1 MRKIV
6 LFSIIIFFLCIP
18 SPAQEVLQL
27 PQKAIEKTE
36 QAYNK
41 LLDNISGM
49 NQKIMR
55 RIERF
60 EKKMYKKLAK
70 KDPAL
75 AKRLFETPGNS
86 FDQLKNNLSAL
97 PSGNGNYIPRLD
109 TLNSAMNFLQQNEL
123 TAQLNKAAIEKGKA
137 VAESIKQQFAASG
150 EIKEFIRQRREILE
164 QKLKAFTGFS
174 KQLARYKND
183 LDGYVMGLQEWKNTL
198 NNPQKIEEK
207 ALQLI
212 KKLPAFQ
219 QFMKEHGELAQLFGG
234 TGVDVNNTSAI
245 AINGLQ
251 TRAAV
256 TSRLQSTL
264 AVGGPNAQVSFQQQ
278 VSVAQQQLNKL
289 KQQEFSSGNAAEM
302 PGYNAKKMKYKK
314 LVQRLE
320 PGANIQFSKSSRF
333 FPSTA
338 DVAVQLGYRFS
349 ENGTVGLGTS
359 YKLGFGTGWSNMKFT
374 AQGLGLRG
382 FADMKLKGNFFI
394 NGGFE
399 QNQLQP
405 GNSVLLPQQGAKTF
419 WASSALLG
427 ISKKF
432 SAGKR
437 FKGSAMLLY
446 DFLYKQTPGA
456 QPIKYRM
463 GYYFK

>member
-1 MRKIV
+1 MKKILLLTV
-6 LFSIIIFFLCIP
+6 GILLLQFFA
-18 SPAQEVLQL
+18 PAQEAIQL

-36 QAYNK
+36 HAYNK
-41 LLDNISGM
+41 LLSHISGM

-86 FDQLKNNLSAL
+86 FSQLKNNLSAL
-97 PSGNGNYIPRLD
+97 PAGNGAYIPRLD
-109 TLNSAMNFLQQNEL
+109 TLNGAMNFLQQNEL
-123 TAQLNKAAIEKGKA
+123 AAQLNKNAIEKAKA
-137 VAESIKQQFAASG
+137 LTESLKQQLAASG
-150 EIKEFIRQRREILE
+150 EIKEFIRQRREILQ
-164 QKLKAFTGFS
+164 QKLGAISGFS
-174 KQLARYKND
+174 KQLGKYKND
-183 LDGYVMGLQEWKNTL
+183 LDGYVIGLQEWKNTL

-234 TGVDVNNTSAI
+234 AAPDINNNAV

-256 TSRLQSTL
+256 SNRLQSTL
-264 AVGGPNAQVSFQQQ
+264 AVAGPNAQASFQQQ
-278 VSVAQQQLNKL
+278 LSVAQQQLNKL

-349 ENGTVGLGTS
+349 EKGTVGLGTS

-382 FADMKLKGNFFI
+382 FADMKLKGNFYI

-405 GNSVLLPQQGAKTF
+405 GNSVLLPLQGNKTF

-446 DFLYKQTPGA
+446 DFLYRQTPGA